1 MKNSYIKVPGR
12 FNMLESKHVRL
23 VALFDSES
31 HVSDSRTKASFI
43 DNLLLNPL
51 EVSRNLLKKCDVNE
65 AFEDMQNGQVINKKL
80 TIKNPF
86 K

>member
-1 MKNSYIKVPGR
+1 MQAIEFEADVKNSYIKVPGR

-51 EVSRNLLKKCDVNE
+51 KV
-65 AFEDMQNGQVINKKL
+65 
-80 TIKNPF
+80 KNF
-86 K
+86 KPMKREEIYER